1 MKKLI
6 LIAFSC
12 LALML
17 TGCKD
22 KSPEFKLDLTGTVVE
37 TTTHITTD
45 FKVATT
51 NVVNTYFATGET
63 AAYPQLTKAEYPDA
77 YQWLKTK
84 VIKSVTKNFP
94 NGALYDI
101 TAIGYVEWHGVKL
114 SINEHWENPK
124 Y

>member
-1 MKKLI
+1 MKTLI
-6 LIAFSC
+6 CIAISC
-12 LALML
+12 LAFMFI
-17 TGCKD
+17 GCKGD
-22 KSPEFKLDLTGTVVE
+22 SPEFQLDLTGTVVE

-77 YQWLKTK
+77 YDWVKDKALAN
-84 VIKSVTKNFP
+84 VP

-101 TAIGYVEWHGVKL
+101 TANGYVEWYGVKL
-114 SINEHWENPK
+114 SIDEHWKNPE
-124 Y
+124 

>member
-22 KSPEFKLDLTGTVVE
+22 KSPEFKLDLSGTVVE

-77 YQWLKTK
+77 YEWVKDKALAN
-84 VIKSVTKNFP
+84 VP

-101 TAIGYVEWHGVKL
+101 TANGYVEWYGVKL
-114 SINEHWENPK
+114 SVDEHWKNPE
-124 Y
+124 

>member
-6 LIAFSC
+6 LIAISC

-17 TGCKD
+17 TGCK
-22 KSPEFKLDLTGTVVE
+22 SEPAFKLDLTGTVVE

-51 NVVNTYFATGET
+51 NVVNTYFETGVNATLVKEV
-63 AAYPQLTKAEYPDA
+63 YPDA

-84 VIKSVTKNFP
+84 VVKSVTKNFP

-101 TAIGYVEWHGVKL
+101 TVVGYVEWHGVKL

>member
-6 LIAFSC
+6 LIAFSF

-22 KSPEFKLDLTGTVVE
+22 KSPEFKLDMTGTVVE

-77 YQWLKTK
+77 YDWVKDK
-84 VIKSVTKNFP
+84 VLANVP

-101 TAIGYVEWHGVKL
+101 MANGYVEWYGVKL
-114 SINEHWENPK
+114 SIEEHWKNLE
-124 Y
+124 